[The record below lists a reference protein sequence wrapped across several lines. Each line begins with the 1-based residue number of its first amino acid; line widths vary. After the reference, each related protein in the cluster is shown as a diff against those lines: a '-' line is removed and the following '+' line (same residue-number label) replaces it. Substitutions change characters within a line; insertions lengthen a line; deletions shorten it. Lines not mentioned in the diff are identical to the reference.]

1 MGFIVIF
8 FEKSRHRWLWSLF
21 LALKAVKDL
30 FGDIIRD
37 ITVALYQL
45 SCTVFR
51 CYKRERKHE

>member
-1 MGFIVIF
+1 LL
-8 FEKSRHRWLWSLF
+8 SSLKNPGTGGCGVF